1 MEAEGH
7 LKENL
12 SLSVNGCFDHPFESL
27 CKVDI
32 VTRAPPSTVP
42 VVPSPPQPAQMTS
55 TRSDQLERE
64 KRELTMQLKIKE
76 EKAKSF
82 LNRNQF
88 LEETIKKLELAN
100 ELKENELT
108 KAKKDL
114 SLLIAEK
121 DNLSNE
127 IRKLSRSQNA
137 STESQS
143 LWGQMTAASR
153 ELCRAEEQIN
163 SLNHEIID
171 LKTAQCSLQRQVE
184 RYQEKE
190 LQSDQSG
197 EALDQ
202 EKEKRVIA
210 ESQLALLHQDNNDLS
225 ARVSELEN
233 ALTLSQREHDEELS
247 ALRKEIAR
255 LVTPPAPAPVE
266 VFSLPEPETLSQS
279 ALEME
284 SSLSAV
290 IEGLK
295 DKLFESEKAR
305 RRLHNKLQDLK
316 GNVRVFVRC
325 RPFLPCDQDESGEVS
340 CVNCNADGTTITLTE
355 HCQRGG
361 GQVHQFDQVYNSR
374 KSQFDVFRDVS
385 DFIQSALDGYRVC
398 VFSYGQTGSGKVSSS
413 WSSSRSSIP
422 FLLSDSHDD
431 W

>member
-1 MEAEGH
+1 MEASLGD
-7 LKENL
+7 LKENHVL
-12 SLSVNGCFDHPFESL
+12 LDSNASLDHPFESL

-32 VTRAPPSTVP
+32 VTRAPLSSTGTVTP
-42 VVPSPPQPAQMTS
+42 LTTPAA
-55 TRSDQLERE
+55 RLDQLERE

-100 ELKENELT
+100 ECKENELS
-108 KAKKDL
+108 KGKKEI

-127 IRKLSRSQNA
+127 IRKLSRSQNTT
-137 STESQS
+137 TESQS

-171 LKTAQCSLQRQVE
+171 LKTSQCSLQRQVE

-190 LQSDQSG
+190 LHSEQSIA
-197 EALDQ
+197 ELEQ

-210 ESQLALLHQDNNDLS
+210 ESQLALLQQHNSDLS
-225 ARVSELEN
+225 ARVAELEN
-233 ALTLSQREHDEELS
+233 ALSSSQMQYKEELCS
-247 ALRKEIAR
+247 LHEEIAR
-255 LVTPPAPAPVE
+255 LESTPAPAPE
-266 VFSLPEPETLSQS
+266 VLSPQPEAPSQS

-284 SSLSAV
+284 ASLSAT

-316 GNVRVFVRC
+316 GNIRVFVRC

-355 HCQRGG
+355 HCQRGV

-374 KSQFDVFRDVS
+374 KTQFDVFKDVS
-385 DFIQSALDGYRVC
+385 DFVQSALDGYRVC
-398 VFSYGQTGSGKVSSS
+398 VFSYGQTGSGKVISCPCFAHTHAPSVC
-413 WSSSRSSIP
+413 P
-422 FLLSDSHDD
+422 L
-431 W
+431 